1 MSAAADNDASDET
14 LMTRLRGGDDD
25 ALAPLM
31 ARWEVPMK
39 RYLARIVQNV
49 HEAEELAQET
59 FVRLYQTRERFR
71 EGARFSPWLY
81 AIAANLARNRLRWW
95 RRRPAVSLE
104 AWTEFGGE
112 AADESSAGRAASAA
126 LEQREC
132 ADHCAAIGSARAQLA
147 AAEKSGLPAATLA
160 TLRRSVAERELA
172 CRTAIGAHLRKVA
185 ALMPSGE
192 GERYLQL
199 LMPRVE
205 NYTHRGA
212 PTVRLDE

>member
-1 MSAAADNDASDET
+1 MSAAAENDASDEA
-14 LMTRLRGGDDD
+14 LMTRLRGGDDN

-39 RYLARIVQNV
+39 RYLARIVQNA

-95 RRRPAVSLE
+95 RRRPVVSLE

-112 AADESSAGRAASAA
+112 TADESSAGRAASGA
-126 LEQREC
+126 LEQRE
-132 ADHCAAIGSARAQLA
+132 RAEA
-147 AAEKSGLPAATLA
+147 V
-160 TLRRSVAERELA
+160 R
-172 CRTAIGAHLRKVA
+172 GAVA
-185 ALMPSGE
+185 ALPVELREALVLCEYE
-192 GERYLQL
+192 GLAQAEAAEALGVTPKAVEMRLYRARAGLRNQLQRWL
-199 LMPRVE
+199 V
-205 NYTHRGA
+205 
-212 PTVRLDE
+212 

>member
-1 MSAAADNDASDET
+1 VSAAADNDASDEA
-14 LMTRLRGGDDD
+14 LMTRLRGGDDN

-39 RYLARIVQNV
+39 RYLARIVQNS

-59 FVRLYQTRERFR
+59 FVRLYQSRDRFR

-112 AADESSAGRAASAA
+112 AADESSAGHAASGA

-132 ADHCAAIGSARAQLA
+132 AEAVRAA
-147 AAEKSGLPAATLA
+147 
-160 TLRRSVAERELA
+160 
-172 CRTAIGAHLRKVA
+172 VA
-185 ALMPSGE
+185 ALPVELREALVLCEYE
-192 GERYLQL
+192 GLAQAEAAEALGVTPKAVEMRLYRARAALRNRLQ
-199 LMPRVE
+199 RWV
-205 NYTHRGA
+205 A
-212 PTVRLDE
+212 

>member
-1 MSAAADNDASDET
+1 MSAAADNDASDEA
-14 LMTRLRGGDDD
+14 LMTRLRGGDDN

-39 RYLARIVQNV
+39 RYLARIVQNS

-59 FVRLYQTRERFR
+59 FVRLYQSRDRFR

-112 AADESSAGRAASAA
+112 AADESSAGHAASGA

-132 ADHCAAIGSARAQLA
+132 AEAVRAA
-147 AAEKSGLPAATLA
+147 
-160 TLRRSVAERELA
+160 
-172 CRTAIGAHLRKVA
+172 VA
-185 ALMPSGE
+185 ALPVELREALVLCEYE
-192 GERYLQL
+192 GLAQAEAAEALGVTPKAVEMRLYRARAALRNRLQ
-199 LMPRVE
+199 RWV
-205 NYTHRGA
+205 A
-212 PTVRLDE
+212 

>member
-1 MSAAADNDASDET
+1 MSAAADNDASDEA
-14 LMTRLRGGDDD
+14 LMTRLRGGDDN

-39 RYLARIVQNV
+39 RYLARIVQNS

-59 FVRLYQTRERFR
+59 FVRLYQSRDRFR

-112 AADESSAGRAASAA
+112 AADESSAGHAASGA

-132 ADHCAAIGSARAQLA
+132 AEAVRAA
-147 AAEKSGLPAATLA
+147 
-160 TLRRSVAERELA
+160 
-172 CRTAIGAHLRKVA
+172 VA
-185 ALMPSGE
+185 ALPVELREALVLCEYE
-192 GERYLQL
+192 GLAQAEAAAALGVT
-199 LMPRVE
+199 PKAVE
-205 NYTHRGA
+205 M
-212 PTVRLDE
+212 RLYRARAALRESLRKWL

>member
-1 MSAAADNDASDET
+1 VSAAAENDASDEA
-14 LMTRLRGGDDD
+14 LMTRLRGGDDN

-39 RYLARIVQNV
+39 RYLARIVQNA

-95 RRRPAVSLE
+95 RRRPVVSLE

-112 AADESSAGRAASAA
+112 TADESSAGRAASGA
-126 LEQREC
+126 LEQRE
-132 ADHCAAIGSARAQLA
+132 RAEA
-147 AAEKSGLPAATLA
+147 V
-160 TLRRSVAERELA
+160 R
-172 CRTAIGAHLRKVA
+172 GAVA
-185 ALMPSGE
+185 ALPVELREALVLCEYE
-192 GERYLQL
+192 GLAQAEAAEALGVTPKAVEMRLYRARAGLRNQLQRWL
-199 LMPRVE
+199 V
-205 NYTHRGA
+205 
-212 PTVRLDE
+212 